1 MNSVDRPAFRRI
13 SPVARLSGSTL
24 SAMKSRFRTKRR
36 HVMVTAHRGLW
47 GPAPEN
53 SLAAIREA
61 TRWDAIEVDVRVDR
75 TGTPYLMHDQMLL
88 RMTGQPVTAS
98 DATPDDLRALHLR
111 TGAGGTSASPTEE
124 HIPTLEDAFAVL
136 DGTLAFL
143 ELDVKRPEDLETVAG
158 VVARLGCQ
166 DLATLKLDVASVS
179 DVPALVELERRY
191 DIMVVAR
198 IMLRSKADLALVVAL
213 READVAAVEVGFG
226 DVNLLASA
234 TAFASDLIHFGT
246 STLDARHYGGLSDS
260 LALKNQR
267 AVWGRL
273 VAAGIR
279 RIMTDQPEALSR
291 YLLTR

>member
-13 SPVARLSGSTL
+13 SSVARLSGSTL

-36 HVMVTAHRGLW
+36 HVMISPHRGLW
-47 GPAPEN
+47 DPAPEN
-53 SLAAIREA
+53 SLAAIRAA

-75 TGTPYLMHDQMLL
+75 TGTPFLMHDQTLL

-98 DATPDDLRALHLR
+98 DVTPDDLRAFRLR
-111 TGAGGTSASPTEE
+111 TGSGGTSASPTQER
-124 HIPTLEDAFAVL
+124 IPTLDEAFAVL
-136 DGTLAFL
+136 EGTLAFFD
-143 ELDVKRPEDLETVAG
+143 LDVKRREDTETVAG
-158 VVARLGCQ
+158 VVASLGCQ
-166 DLATLKLDVASVS
+166 DLATLKVDVASVG
-179 DVPALVELERRY
+179 DVAAVAELERRY
-191 DIMVVAR
+191 DIMVIAK

-213 READVAAVEVGFG
+213 READIAAVEVGFW

-246 STLDARHYGGLSDS
+246 CTLDANHYCGLSDS
-260 LALKNQR
+260 LALNNPR

-273 VAAGIR
+273 AAAGIR